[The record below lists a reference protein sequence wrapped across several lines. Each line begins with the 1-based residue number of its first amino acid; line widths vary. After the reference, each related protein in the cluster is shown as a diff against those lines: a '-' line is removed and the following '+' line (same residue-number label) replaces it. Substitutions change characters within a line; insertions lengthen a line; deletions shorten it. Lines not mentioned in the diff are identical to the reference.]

1 MKGKNKLVPRLLGI
15 TKDSVMRV
23 DEKTKEVLQE
33 WPLTTVKRWAASPKS
48 FTLVGTARHWGDWCG
63 PGWYWKAACGY
74 HWSLKDSVERKGAT
88 VLGHSEHWGWAAL
101 GFSTHCFLSHFL
113 LKSSWAHGRES
124 GALQEDSQPCAPG
137 DTSCVS
143 WN

>member
-48 FTLVGTARHWGDWCG
+48 FTLVG
-63 PGWYWKAACGY
+63 PG
-74 HWSLKDSVERKGAT
+74 
-88 VLGHSEHWGWAAL
+88 
-101 GFSTHCFLSHFL
+101 
-113 LKSSWAHGRES
+113 
-124 GALQEDSQPCAPG
+124 
-137 DTSCVS
+137 
-143 WN
+143 

>member
-48 FTLVGTARHWGDWCG
+48 FTLVWAAGGHEGTTQV
-63 PGWYWKAACGY
+63 PGWDSWGQKKDQIVALKVFLVSMSLVNISASCGILLRNVS
-74 HWSLKDSVERKGAT
+74 HEAKKKVEQIRNK
-88 VLGHSEHWGWAAL
+88 
-101 GFSTHCFLSHFL
+101 
-113 LKSSWAHGRES
+113 
-124 GALQEDSQPCAPG
+124 
-137 DTSCVS
+137 
-143 WN
+143 

>member
-48 FTLVGTARHWGDWCG
+48 FTLVRTVRGQRGGQHGLGLILWD
-63 PGWYWKAACGY
+63 
-74 HWSLKDSVERKGAT
+74 RKNNT
-88 VLGHSEHWGWAAL
+88 IPL
-101 GFSTHCFLSHFL
+101 GFPRLREKYGERQMAGVYGIGKGTGPEVRELSASWVSL
-113 LKSSWAHGRES
+113 AMSSSLVH
-124 GALQEDSQPCAPG
+124 
-137 DTSCVS
+137 
-143 WN
+143 